1 MPLKNSQYNTIMRQY
16 DLHRQE
22 AAKERQQRLEEVYK
36 KIPSFAELDAQIAS
50 TAAEF
55 ARARISGQT
64 IDNAAVH
71 DNIAALEAQKLALLT
86 KFGFPKDY
94 LELHYHCPDCHD
106 TGFIGS
112 EKCHCFKQAVVD
124 LVYLQ
129 SNIKERLF
137 AENFDH
143 FDIRYYS
150 DKKDPRLGVSP
161 RENMESVL
169 KTCHDFIRNFDTDH
183 SNLLFYGHTGVGK
196 TFLSNCIAKELL
208 DRAHTV
214 IYLSA
219 PQLIEIMERHTFGRE
234 EISEQPEEMP
244 DYIRD
249 CDLLIIDDLGTEM
262 NNFFTTAQLF
272 SCINGRQMN
281 QKSTIISTNL
291 SLDDLQENYS
301 ERIFSRLI
309 SHYQVTLILGDDIR
323 IKKAIS

>member
-16 DLHRQE
+16 DLYRQ
-22 AAKERQQRLEEVYK
+22 AASKERQQRLEEVYE
-36 KIPSFAELDAQIAS
+36 KIPSFAQIDAQIAS
-50 TAAEF
+50 VAANF
-55 ARARISGQT
+55 ARARISGR
-64 IDNAAVH
+64 AVDASSVH
-71 DNIAALEAQKLALLT
+71 ENIAGLEAQKLALLAQY
-86 KFGFPKDY
+86 GYPEDY
-94 LELHYHCPDCHD
+94 LELHYHCPDCQD
-106 TGFIGS
+106 TGFIGG

-129 SNIKERLF
+129 SNIKERLLE
-137 AENFDH
+137 ENFNH

-150 DKKDPRLGVSP
+150 EKKDPRLGISP

-169 KTCHDFIRNFDTDH
+169 KTCREFIQNFDTVH
-183 SNLLFYGHTGVGK
+183 ANLLFYGHTGVGK

-208 DRAHTV
+208 DSAHTV

-262 NNFFTTAQLF
+262 NNFFTAAQLF
-272 SCINGRQMN
+272 SCINGRQLN